1 MDALRRSIEGADN
14 SKAKAATA
22 SAKKTEVPADQ
33 SARLPRANRGRQVA
47 ARNQGTY
54 LQDLTLAD

>member
-22 SAKKTEVPADQ
+22 SAKKTEVPARPKRKT
-33 SARLPRANRGRQVA
+33 AKG
-47 ARNQGTY
+47 
-54 LQDLTLAD
+54 